1 MGSECHARGS
11 YLFLVI
17 SVVVVVMVM
26 RMMSSMV
33 ESVKSVNIVL
43 DSPKSPSSPRS
54 IEFRRLVL
62 TRDSIDSRTEPISK
76 GKNKKF
82 YCVFCHGLYSELFVQ
97 AAHII
102 PHAANERLPIDTELS
117 IGGIENISNGITL
130 CKICHTAFDDGMDFY
145 GLNQI
150 FKLKQMKPRE
160 IYVWMKNLSQSIISI
175 IWIYIMV
182 VVSYVG
188 LRIPVYI
195 IYSLLNLFGI
205 GKRKGKERIGQY

>member
-1 MGSECHARGS
+1 
-11 YLFLVI
+11 V
-17 SVVVVVMVM
+17 
-26 RMMSSMV
+26 
-33 ESVKSVNIVL
+33 IVL
-43 DSPKSPSSPRS
+43 IVVLNQLVKEKIKNFIVFSAMVFIVNYLYKRLLPK
-54 IEFRRLVL
+54 V
-62 TRDSIDSRTEPISK
+62 ID
-76 GKNKKF
+76 
-82 YCVFCHGLYSELFVQ
+82 
-97 AAHII
+97 
-102 PHAANERLPIDTELS
+102 IDTELS
-117 IGGIENISNGITL
+117 IDGIENISNGITL

-205 GKRKGKERIGQY
+205 GERKGKDWAILTREEAMVKKLQNIQISTPYDGGTNKCSGKRNQECTNNKLCKSCCVEGGVQKVFHS